1 MTTDKMSRLKRVAEH
16 SEGIFDLSEAEK
28 LQVAAM
34 LVDSVVGNMDMDGSE
49 CRCCGAMRRHRFNED
64 TVAVALGPLVKK
76 LANYADTLG
85 GGGD

>member
-49 CRCCGAMRRHRFNED
+49 CRCCGAM
-64 TVAVALGPLVKK
+64 
-76 LANYADTLG
+76 
-85 GGGD
+85 